1 MGLFFLLILGS
12 VITILFI
19 ASQRDK
25 SISIRREQIP
35 PDAWDAALSIDNLNL
50 TSPVDIL
57 DEVSFYGAGYE
68 RPTMCNSHPP
78 SIYLYPAK
86 KTQSEWLAPI
96 TFYDCGWKDGEQI
109 KVTILA
115 PNGEKY
121 TDSFIAKS
129 GPKYEFQMYDYRM
142 MTNAPLGEYTFEFSG
157 ESGNVEKL
165 IEVYLPNSPRV
176 YGKYA
181 EKQLVL
187 YGFEPKEKAQIFV
200 FFNDN
205 DSKYIFLGWFAAVI
219 DEYGGMFIDIPNDF
233 RLTYIVKGEKSHI
246 VVQQGQS
253 IYK

>member
-1 MGLFFLLILGS
+1 MITDIKHKTSKKFVALFFLLMLGTI
-12 VITILFI
+12 ITILVI

-25 SISIRREQIP
+25 SVSIRREQIP
-35 PDAWDAALSIDNLNL
+35 SDAWDAALSIDNLNL
-50 TSPVDIL
+50 ISPVDIL
-57 DEVSFYGAGYE
+57 DEVSYYGAGSE
-68 RPTMCNSHPP
+68 LPKMCNSSPP
-78 SIYLYPAK
+78 SIILYSTK

-142 MTNAPLGEYTFEFSG
+142 MTNAPLGEYIFEFSG

-165 IEVYLPNSPRV
+165 VEVYLPNFPHV
-176 YGKYA
+176 YGNYA

-187 YGFEPKEKAQIFV
+187 YGFEPKEKVQIFV
-200 FFNDN
+200 FFNYN
-205 DSKYIFLGWFAAVI
+205 DSKYIFIGWFSAVL
-219 DEYGGMFIDIPNDF
+219 DEYGQ
-233 RLTYIVKGEKSHI
+233 V
-246 VVQQGQS
+246 
-253 IYK
+253 IY